1 MAAALAASLSWQVV
15 FFAWLFRLFWWLCRL
30 GLLDCFAGLD
40 CSAALPAS
48 PARQL
53 CRSVLLCSF
62 AGQSCCNPD
71 SKIAIF
77 RHSTTPQFFCCATVG
92 GSFRRESPDMQLF
105 LAQHTVSAVK
115 SAETRLFGARTMFS
129 DVKSPVTRLAGPSS
143 RMCHSVGGWHLLG
156 GRALLT

>member
-1 MAAALAASLSWQVV
+1 MAAALAAFGFVDDRLIGSFVARYFGCYTADLFYLAGLSGQKQV
-15 FFAWLFRLFWWLCRL
+15 FLAARFFRLAVLVASQFGLFGCFVSL
-30 GLLDCFAGLD
+30 G
-40 CSAALPAS
+40 CSAAL
-48 PARQL
+48 RL
-53 CRSVLLCSF
+53 GLLCSF

-115 SAETRLFGARTMFS
+115 SA
-129 DVKSPVTRLAGPSS
+129 
-143 RMCHSVGGWHLLG
+143 
-156 GRALLT
+156 